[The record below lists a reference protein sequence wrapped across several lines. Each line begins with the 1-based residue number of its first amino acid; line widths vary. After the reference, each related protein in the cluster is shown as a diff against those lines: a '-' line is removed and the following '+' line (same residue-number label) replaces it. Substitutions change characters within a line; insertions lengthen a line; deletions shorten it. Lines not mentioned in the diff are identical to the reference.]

1 MTVWLR
7 RSDVYERLGL
17 ERCAVEKLIK
27 TDPTF
32 PVPVK
37 IAAGDRAI
45 GWVEEEIEEWMR
57 KRMETHRKPYADP
70 LPRALGVNKGGRPRK
85 HCERSKTTV

>member
-7 RSDVYERLGL
+7 RCDVYERLGL
-17 ERCAVEKLIK
+17 ERYAIEKLIK
-27 TDPTF
+27 TDPSF

-57 KRMETHRKPYADP
+57 KRMETHRKPRTTP
-70 LPRALGVNKGGRPRK
+70 IPREPGVNKGGRPRK
-85 HCERSKTTV
+85 VGAR